1 MLLVLLPAV
10 LGLDRYVMTDDSMDG
25 SLGRGSVALA
35 RDVPPSDLRVGD
47 VVTFLPPGATQ
58 DDQRVTHRIVAI
70 ESGVATTQGD
80 DASRPD
86 PWSLPLTDATYARVW
101 VSVPWIGYPFVIDGG
116 WVLLAAGRRCR
127 AHPGRRGRALVAP
140 EGGRD
145 RLGRSCR
152 WAERPDHRS
161 ERCAPAHHT
170 AAYHRDM
177 PQRVLVVEDEED
189 IAFPLVRTLEREG
202 YDVHWVDSGQKALD
216 DVAAHHADVVILDLG
231 LPDMD
236 GLEVC
241 RKARDNGYDGAIMI
255 VTARAGELDRVVGLD
270 YGADD
275 YMAKPFGLAELQA
288 RVRALLRRTTAAAA
302 AAADGVDGGL
312 RIDVA
317 ARRVFSGD
325 DEVPL
330 TGKEFEVLNVLVANK
345 DKVVSR
351 TRLMADVWDENWYG
365 STKTLDVT
373 IGRLRQKLES
383 VGVQEKV
390 VAVRGVGF
398 RLEGT
403 PSD

>member
-1 MLLVLLPAV
+1 MA
-10 LGLDRYVMTDDSMDG
+10 
-25 SLGRGSVALA
+25 
-35 RDVPPSDLRVGD
+35 
-47 VVTFLPPGATQ
+47 
-58 DDQRVTHRIVAI
+58 
-70 ESGVATTQGD
+70 
-80 DASRPD
+80 
-86 PWSLPLTDATYARVW
+86 
-101 VSVPWIGYPFVIDGG
+101 
-116 WVLLAAGRRCR
+116 
-127 AHPGRRGRALVAP
+127 
-140 EGGRD
+140 
-145 RLGRSCR
+145 
-152 WAERPDHRS
+152 
-161 ERCAPAHHT
+161 
-170 AAYHRDM
+170 
-177 PQRVLVVEDEED
+177 QRVLVVEDEED

-202 YDVHWVDSGQKALD
+202 YDVAWVDSGQKALD
-216 DVAAHHADVVILDLG
+216 DVSMRHADVVILDLG

-241 RKARDNGYDGAIMI
+241 RKARDSGYDGAIMI

-288 RVRALLRRTTAAAA
+288 RVRALLRRTNSNASSGDSAT
-302 AAADGVDGGL
+302 DGGL

-398 RLEGT
+398 RLEGAAT
-403 PSD
+403 D

>member
-1 MLLVLLPAV
+1 
-10 LGLDRYVMTDDSMDG
+10 
-25 SLGRGSVALA
+25 
-35 RDVPPSDLRVGD
+35 
-47 VVTFLPPGATQ
+47 
-58 DDQRVTHRIVAI
+58 
-70 ESGVATTQGD
+70 
-80 DASRPD
+80 
-86 PWSLPLTDATYARVW
+86 
-101 VSVPWIGYPFVIDGG
+101 
-116 WVLLAAGRRCR
+116 
-127 AHPGRRGRALVAP
+127 
-140 EGGRD
+140 
-145 RLGRSCR
+145 
-152 WAERPDHRS
+152 
-161 ERCAPAHHT
+161 
-170 AAYHRDM
+170 M

-216 DVAAHHADVVILDLG
+216 DLQMRHADVVILDLG

-241 RKARDNGYDGAIMI
+241 RKARDHGYDGAIMI

-288 RVRALLRRTTAAAA
+288 RVRALLRRTNNTAS
-302 AAADGVDGGL
+302 AADNGSDGGL

-398 RLEGT
+398 RLEGS
-403 PSD
+403 PSDSP